1 MRKTISKAIMVR
13 SRLKN
18 KYMKNTSK
26 GNQTRKKLI
35 CETFEKRKESLLTLI
50 QKITDNK
57 IIWQAVKPF
66 FTEKTLDSD
75 QFTLINK
82 D

>member
-1 MRKTISKAIMVR
+1 M
-13 SRLKN
+13 
-18 KYMKNTSK
+18 
-26 GNQTRKKLI
+26 
-35 CETFEKRKESLLTLI
+35 